1 MEGSGQSQGCLASA
15 SDFHKHI
22 GHLRIMLKWSFGFSS
37 SGVAPGRPISDKVLG
52 DTKAIHLQ
60 TTFMPNGKG
69 DGHAGIWDFILSETG
84 RKLLKGFNQVND
96 MNPVLFTI
104 TLAS

>member
-1 MEGSGQSQGCLASA
+1 MEGSGQSQGCLASS

-37 SGVAPGRPISDKVLG
+37 SGVGPGRPISDKVLG
-52 DTKAIHLQ
+52 DSKAIHLQ
-60 TTFMPNGKG
+60 TTLTPNSRG
-69 DGHAGIWDFILSETG
+69 DGHAGNWDFILSETG

-96 MNPVLFTI
+96 TNPVLFTI

>member
-1 MEGSGQSQGCLASA
+1 MEGSGQSQGCLASS

-37 SGVAPGRPISDKVLG
+37 SGVGPGRPISDKVLG

-60 TTFMPNGKG
+60 TTLTPNSRG
-69 DGHAGIWDFILSETG
+69 DGHAGNWDFILSKWQYQDEIVPEIYFREVTYDH
-84 RKLLKGFNQVND
+84 F
-96 MNPVLFTI
+96 
-104 TLAS
+104 

>member
-1 MEGSGQSQGCLASA
+1 MASA

-37 SGVAPGRPISDKVLG
+37 SGVGPGRPISDKVLG

-60 TTFMPNGKG
+60 TTFMPNCRG